1 MNNATD
7 FYLKQLHPLVGGTI
21 TGLARTG
28 PGENA
33 FDEEFYGLVIT
44 LPDGRKRTPILLSD
58 DEGNGP
64 GSFEIGE

>member
-1 MNNATD
+1 MGNTTD

-21 TGLARTG
+21 TGLARTS
-28 PGENA
+28 PGEDA

-44 LPDGRKRTPILLSD
+44 LPDGRKRTLILLSD